1 MTIIEEMKW
10 RGFYGDTMGDCNE
23 LMKEGA
29 TFYICTDLT
38 SIKEENRNPNFP
50 EVTSSLHCGHLAAF
64 MCAKLLQE
72 RGLKP
77 IILVGGATARMGDPS
92 GKTSERALLN
102 EEEINNN
109 AKYIKEQLSKIID
122 FNSGKSNQAIMVD
135 NNDWISKMSFIE
147 FEREIGKLITV
158 NYMMAKESVRSRF
171 EREGCGISHLEMS
184 YMLVQ
189 AYDFVHLYDKY
200 NCQIQ
205 LAGKDQIGNCSV
217 GLEYGRKRSGI
228 NDMCG
233 LFIPLICDKNG
244 NKFGKSENGKA
255 IFLDGRITSPY
266 QFYQFWLNVDDE
278 DAERFIKMFTLL
290 PREEIEALI
299 EEHKKSPHLRV
310 LQKRLAKEVTIMVHS
325 EEDYNVAVEAS
336 NVLFGSGSIDT
347 IKKLD
352 DNTILSV
359 FDGVPTF
366 KINKETLIEGIRL
379 TDLSVEKLSIF
390 KSKGDLRK
398 LIKNGGISINKEK
411 ICDDIVVNTNNLI
424 NDRFLLVQQGKKN
437 YNLIIAQ

>member
-1 MTIIEEMKW
+1 
-10 RGFYGDTMGDCNE
+10 
-23 LMKEGA
+23 
-29 TFYICTDLT
+29 
-38 SIKEENRNPNFP
+38 
-50 EVTSSLHCGHLAAF
+50 
-64 MCAKLLQE
+64 
-72 RGLKP
+72 
-77 IILVGGATARMGDPS
+77 
-92 GKTSERALLN
+92 
-102 EEEINNN
+102 
-109 AKYIKEQLSKIID
+109 
-122 FNSGKSNQAIMVD
+122 
-135 NNDWISKMSFIE
+135 
-147 FEREIGKLITV
+147 
-158 NYMMAKESVRSRF
+158 
-171 EREGCGISHLEMS
+171 
-184 YMLVQ
+184 
-189 AYDFVHLYDKY
+189 
-200 NCQIQ
+200 
-205 LAGKDQIGNCSV
+205 
-217 GLEYGRKRSGI
+217 
-228 NDMCG
+228 
-233 LFIPLICDKNG
+233 
-244 NKFGKSENGKA
+244 
-255 IFLDGRITSPY
+255 
-266 QFYQFWLNVDDE
+266 
-278 DAERFIKMFTLL
+278 MFTLL

-424 NDRFLLVQQGKKN
+424 NDKFLLVQQGKKN